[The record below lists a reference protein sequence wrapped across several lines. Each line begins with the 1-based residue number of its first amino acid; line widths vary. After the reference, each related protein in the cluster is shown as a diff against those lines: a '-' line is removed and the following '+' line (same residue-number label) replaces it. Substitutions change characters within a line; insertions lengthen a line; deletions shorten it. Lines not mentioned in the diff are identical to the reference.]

1 MDDDEKRARVGSGN
15 FLKDR
20 GYDDPDLTRRK
31 FATSNGIA
39 LMIEDLGVSRAEAA
53 KIAGVS
59 ESLLNDIIDGSALE
73 FDLAALEL
81 VWVAFWEH
89 CQKVGKSAPDW
100 P

>member
-1 MDDDEKRARVGSGN
+1 MSDDDNDARVGSGN

-20 GYDDPDLTRRK
+20 GYEDPDLTRRK
-31 FATSNGIA
+31 FLTANGIGV
-39 LMIEDLGVSRAEAA
+39 MIEDLGVTRAEAA

-59 ESLLNDIIDGSALE
+59 EALLDDIIDGSALE
-73 FDLAALEL
+73 FDLQALEL

-89 CQKVGKSAPDW
+89 CVKVGKPAPDW